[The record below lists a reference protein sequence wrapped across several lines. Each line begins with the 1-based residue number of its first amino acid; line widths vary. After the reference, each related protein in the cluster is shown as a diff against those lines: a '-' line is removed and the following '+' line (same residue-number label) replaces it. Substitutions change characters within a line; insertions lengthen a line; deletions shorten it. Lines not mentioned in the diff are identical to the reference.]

1 MWALAT
7 FSAKPSDA
15 GGKDASFGLNHV
27 TCIFDYQ
34 SILKNLCHGPVCIG
48 TEEMNVT
55 SDLDI
60 SLASHFVIKQLV
72 KQKILY

>member
-27 TCIFDYQ
+27 TCNFDYQ
-34 SILKNLCHGPVCIG
+34 SILKNLCHGPAGMG
-48 TEEMNVT
+48 TEEMNIT
-55 SDLDI
+55 
-60 SLASHFVIKQLV
+60 
-72 KQKILY
+72 KILPENMLLLSIRSDP